1 MHAVVSL
8 LDKIHSARVETIW
21 KELEVKCGLTG
32 IKATPIP
39 HFSWH
44 VARDYDFSRLQPV
57 LEKLSSSAKPFT
69 VRATGLGLFTRE
81 SPVLYIPL
89 VRDPLL
95 SEFHRVIW
103 KTVIS
108 LSDAP
113 SPHYA
118 PDAWIPHITLAYG
131 DLNRKALS
139 CAVGKLAFEAD
150 NWDIKIDNLAVVY
163 QLDSLVGK
171 LDYQLQFTG

>member
-8 LDKIHSARVETIW
+8 LDQIHSARVENIW
-21 KELEVKCGLTG
+21 KELEVECGLTG

-44 VARDYDFSRLQPV
+44 VARDYDFSRLKPE
-57 LEKLSSSAKPFT
+57 LDRISRNAKPFT
-69 VRATGLGLFTRE
+69 VRTTGLGLFARE

-95 SEFHRVIW
+95 SEFHQVIW
-103 KTVIS
+103 KTVIG

-118 PDAWIPHITLAYG
+118 PDAWMPHITLAYG
-131 DLNRKALS
+131 DLSRYSLS
-139 CAVGKLAFEAD
+139 CAVQKLAFQAD
-150 NWDIKIDNLAVVY
+150 NWKIKIDNLAVVY

-171 LDYQLQFTG
+171 LDYRLQFTE